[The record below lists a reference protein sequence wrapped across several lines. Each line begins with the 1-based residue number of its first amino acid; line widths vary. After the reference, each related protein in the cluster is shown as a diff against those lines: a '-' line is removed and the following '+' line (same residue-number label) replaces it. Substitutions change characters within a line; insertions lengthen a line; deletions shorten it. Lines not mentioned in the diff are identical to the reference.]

1 MVLLFCRFVVT
12 SCNIVNQQNNKTT
25 KQQDNKTTR
34 QQNNKS
40 TNQQNQQICL
50 EDSTERSESN
60 PGRSLGTYRQEGSIC
75 LEDSTFQHSEKEST
89 DKNKAQKVMLC
100 KSIAITLQ

>member
-1 MVLLFCRFVVT
+1 MIVADFRLFVLT
-12 SCNIVNQQNNKTT
+12 SCNIV

-34 QQNNKS
+34 QQNNK
-40 TNQQNQQICL
+40 TTKQQICL

-60 PGRSLGTYRQEGSIC
+60 PGRSLGTYRQKGSIC
-75 LEDSTFQHSEKEST
+75 LEDSTFQHSEKESR

-100 KSIAITLQ
+100 KSIAFTLQ